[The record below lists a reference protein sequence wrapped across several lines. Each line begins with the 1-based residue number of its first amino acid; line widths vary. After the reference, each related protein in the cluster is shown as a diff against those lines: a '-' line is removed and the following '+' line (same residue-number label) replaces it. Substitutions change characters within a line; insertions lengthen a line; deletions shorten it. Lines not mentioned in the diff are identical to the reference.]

1 MAVKRNFFRFLRNFW
16 NDWFLLYTNGL
27 RVDHEK
33 RCTEKDLWRKFVVD
47 FSGWKSSGLTR
58 VFELLTYAPL
68 RNFLFYAPLLTP
80 SCWWIKYRAS
90 TLNSSTVSRLDGR
103 TRYFSIELH
112 QFRESFSFSINSEN
126 SNRSKIPNFRR
137 TLSAYLSLRISFIS
151 LPFVISNRIYESYRW
166 TKRCIVYSPPSPPLE
181 GVIFALM
188 NFFVAFEGNGDIWV
202 TPFKCPTLRH
212 GFAHKYPLTPPFHL
226 RFAVINISCNDFCT
240 ILSNHPVYHS
250 PYIPRNRIEI
260 TLGA

>member
-16 NDWFLLYTNGL
+16 DDWFLLYTNGL

-126 SNRSKIPNFRR
+126 SIVQKFQIFVELCP
-137 TLSAYLSLRISFIS
+137 RISPYVSPLFPSHSWYRIE
-151 LPFVISNRIYESYRW
+151 FTKVIGGRKGVSY
-166 TKRCIVYSPPSPPLE
+166 IPSPPPSWKVL
-181 GVIFALM
+181 FSL
-188 NFFVAFEGNGDIWV
+188 
-202 TPFKCPTLRH
+202 
-212 GFAHKYPLTPPFHL
+212 
-226 RFAVINISCNDFCT
+226 
-240 ILSNHPVYHS
+240 
-250 PYIPRNRIEI
+250 
-260 TLGA
+260 